1 MALREQAKERLQTM
15 FDLLF
20 AAGDQSTQTNGSWIV
35 AVVALVVALKVLTYF
50 QKE

>member
-1 MALREQAKERLQTM
+1 MREQAKERLQIM

-20 AAGDQSTQTNGSWIV
+20 ANGEQSTQSKSSWVV